1 MTAMFPTSS
10 SPTSSILVLEV
21 LLDKSLTL
29 TQTYGIITSKTVDAI
44 KSVSLNT
51 TYSVT
56 AETALLIN
64 LLVELETI
72 QLLSGITRTV
82 IVDKLITL
90 STDLGLDTTLLT
102 VLQKLTNVSFVS
114 NISSVKS
121 AVFDKL
127 SELSTNMT
135 LAQDAEL
142 VTLILVSLGL
152 AYITQDVYTERQD
165 FIERLDLF
173 MEETFSINLVRQITT
188 DLDLTTQYALLDT
201 INQNLQKEVSINSN
215 MALEVI
221 ANTLR
226 TFNVTIDTTYAITT
240 SSGAIVVDLISPCR
254 TVRVVYD
261 NRTQAVK
268 FKERILTVKCK

>member
-127 SELSTNMT
+127 FELSTNMT

>member
-1 MTAMFPTSS
+1 MTAIFPTSS

-56 AETALLIN
+56 AETELLIN

>member
-1 MTAMFPTSS
+1 MTAIFPTSS